1 MQVLYVDV
9 DVHHGDGVEE
19 AFLTT
24 DRVMTVSFHQYGDEF
39 FPGTG
44 SLDSNGVGLCALP
57 HMHSTGCQA
66 ADAASLPGKV
76 WACRPP
82 APVLATC
89 PACA

>member
-1 MQVLYVDV
+1 MDV

-44 SLDSNGVGLCALP
+44 SLE
-57 HMHSTGCQA
+57 STGAGQCA
-66 ADAASLPGKV
+66 PSLMLPSLCSPLQHV
-76 WACRPP
+76 FPFFHPQSFPSFSPWCF
-82 APVLATC
+82 VLHTLQV
-89 PACA
+89 